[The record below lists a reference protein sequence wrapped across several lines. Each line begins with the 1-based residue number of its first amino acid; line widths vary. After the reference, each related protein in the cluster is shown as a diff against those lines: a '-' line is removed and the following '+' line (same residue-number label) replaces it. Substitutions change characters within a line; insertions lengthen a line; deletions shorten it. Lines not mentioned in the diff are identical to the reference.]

1 MHTSNNVVMDMYI
14 MLEYLSVF
22 DVTHVCGLMYI
33 YVVYCMW
40 YGVHYVFLCT
50 SMQSI
55 ICGMVYT
62 MFFHVHLCSLSRV

>member
-14 MLEYLSVF
+14 MLEYLNVF

-40 YGVHYVFLCT
+40 YGVHYVF
-50 SMQSI
+50 
-55 ICGMVYT
+55 
-62 MFFHVHLCSLSRV
+62 